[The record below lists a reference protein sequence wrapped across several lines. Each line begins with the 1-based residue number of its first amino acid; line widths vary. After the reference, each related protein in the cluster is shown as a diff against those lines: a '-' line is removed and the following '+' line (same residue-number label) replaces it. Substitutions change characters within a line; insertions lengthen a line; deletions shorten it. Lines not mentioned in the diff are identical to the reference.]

1 VKTWQAPLK
10 SRHIP
15 DIFERRMASV
25 KFCPDC
31 GGLTEE
37 GFLFC
42 PYCGREL
49 VVRASASRIIDP
61 SFNRLARVAVRKSIS
76 RLDSCRRALDT
87 MEKELDEFLF
97 ERL

>member
-1 VKTWQAPLK
+1 M
-10 SRHIP
+10 
-15 DIFERRMASV
+15 ESV
-25 KFCPDC
+25 KFCPAC
-31 GGLTEE
+31 GGLIEK

-49 VVRASASRIIDP
+49 VVRASVSQIVDP
-61 SFNRLARVAVRKSIS
+61 SFNKLARAAVKKSMS
-76 RLDSCRRALDT
+76 RLDTCRRALDT